1 MNMAFFTLRP
11 ICPSRWWTSGSL
23 LVFCLIICACNKQD
37 GPTFPKTPQI
47 SLKGISH
54 DTIREYEDVLTIS
67 INYEDGDGDIGFADP
82 DMNSIFIRDSRL
94 TKFDGFYVGTI
105 APEGSS
111 VPIQGTLNVEF
122 PSLFLFGSADQES
135 TRFFVYL
142 RDRAGNVSDT
152 LETPRV
158 WIVRD

>member
-1 MNMAFFTLRP
+1 L
-11 ICPSRWWTSGSL
+11 SL
-23 LVFCLIICACNKQD
+23 SFLACNKQD
-37 GPTFPKTPQI
+37 GSIFPKTPQL
-47 SLKGISH
+47 SLKGICH
-54 DTIREYEDVLTIS
+54 DNIREYGDVLTLF
-67 INYEDGDGDIGFADP
+67 INYGAGDGDIGFSDP

-105 APEGSS
+105 APEGTS

-122 PSLFLFGSADQES
+122 PNLFLFGTADQES
-135 TRFFVYL
+135 SKFFVYL

-152 LETPRV
+152 IETPRV

>member
-1 MNMAFFTLRP
+1 MAFFTLRP
-11 ICPSRWWTSGSL
+11 TCPSQWWISGAFIL
-23 LVFCLIICACNKQD
+23 FCLSFWACNKQD
-37 GPTFPKTPQI
+37 GPTFPKTPKI

-111 VPIQGTLNVEF
+111 VPIQGTLHVEF

>member
-1 MNMAFFTLRP
+1 MAFFILKPT
-11 ICPSRWWTSGSL
+11 CPSPCWINVGLIL
-23 LVFCLIICACNKQD
+23 LCLSFLACNKQD
-37 GPTFPKTPQI
+37 GPVFPKTPQI

-54 DTIREYEDVLTIS
+54 DTIREYRDVLTIS
-67 INYEDGDGDIGFADP
+67 INYQDGDGDIGFADP
-82 DMNSIFIRDSRL
+82 DMNSIFIRDARL

-105 APEGSS
+105 APEGTSI
-111 VPIQGTLNVEF
+111 PIQGTLNVEF
-122 PSLFLFGSADQES
+122 PSLFLFGTADQES

-152 LETPRV
+152 IETPRV